1 MPKTLPSSVVSSD
14 NHHQNYPDNQ
24 IDDAEHLGTCGMGS
38 WRPKWLQVFASPLFF
53 TVNFTLIGI
62 IQSLSGT
69 YMMSNFSTL
78 EKRFGFD
85 SKMSS
90 AILIADQVME
100 MLISPFIGYLGTR
113 FSRPRLLAFGQL
125 VQALAMFINVMPYMI
140 YGPGTHLLTDDS
152 LLSVTLAKNETRYE
166 SCPADPTGIDCSGGK
181 HSTVWP
187 AFIIFLVG
195 GAVKGFGYTTFWVI
209 GTPYIDD
216 NVSKNNSPMYLSVI
230 TSLRLI
236 GPAGGFLLSGLAL
249 RFYENPFW
257 MLQSVKRLFK
267 NKLFVFNL
275 AGNVF
280 RHTGFGGYYIN
291 KTKYIES
298 QFRQTSSGAS
308 ILTGTTSILPMTVG
322 IMISGMIIKYI
333 KPRPITL
340 VVYMFAVE
348 WFANAGMFAGMFIG
362 CPPLQLPHT
371 LTVNSKF
378 TLNAVCNDG
387 CNCTTSVFTPI
398 CSADRVTTY
407 FSPCYAGC
415 TTINRATQTMSG
427 CECIGNGG
435 VATAGYCPSDTA
447 NCDTLYIY
455 LLVMTIGGIITST
468 ASTAFVPYPLIFGTV
483 VDSACLVWESKC
495 GKSGNCWLYDQDRFR
510 YTLHGTALAFITIGS
525 LFDLG
530 IIYNANLI
538 QNFYDEPTG
547 ADVSDGEETDPK
559 MTSPSSRT
567 SHPVVRVVLLIRV
580 HTYSH
585 HSPYVH
591 TSEVPSA
598 GLPIRSLAPTNIHS
612 YSDFSLF
619 PDFSSRSPCSTSHT
633 CPYIQS
639 SQPIRAYIRGP
650 IRRTSHP
657 FTRTTTSRHTC

>member
-1 MPKTLPSSVVSSD
+1 MPKTPSSVVSSD
-14 NHHQNYPDNQ
+14 NQHQNHPDNQ
-24 IDDAEHLGTCGMGS
+24 IDDHEHLGTCGMGS

-100 MLISPFIGYLGTR
+100 MLVSPFIGYLGTR

-125 VQALAMFINVMPYMI
+125 VQALAMFINVLPYMV
-140 YGPGTHLLTDDS
+140 YGAGTHLLTDDS

-187 AFIIFLVG
+187 AFIILLVG

-216 NVSKNNSPMYLSVI
+216 NVSKNNSPMYLSII

-236 GPAGGFLLSGLAL
+236 GPAGGFLLSGLVL
-249 RFYENPFW
+249 RFYENPFFDPGVNRRDPRFIGAW
-257 MLQSVKRLFK
+257 WIGFVAIGVLLLVASLPLFLFPPQFKSAHVKINNIRDNKTSLKGMLQSVKRLFK

-333 KPRPITL
+333 KPRPLTL

-362 CPPLQLPHT
+362 CPPLQLPPT
-371 LTVNSKF
+371 LTVNNKF

-415 TTINRATQTMSG
+415 TAIDRATQTMSG

-468 ASTAFVPYPLIFGTV
+468 ASTGNILLTLRIGFGIH
-483 VDSACLVWESKC
+483 C
-495 GKSGNCWLYDQDRFR
+495 
-510 YTLHGTALAFITIGS
+510 TARAFITIGS

-559 MTSPSSRT
+559 SDDRNDIRMT
-567 SHPVVRVVLLIRV
+567 
-580 HTYSH
+580 
-585 HSPYVH
+585 
-591 TSEVPSA
+591 
-598 GLPIRSLAPTNIHS
+598 
-612 YSDFSLF
+612 
-619 PDFSSRSPCSTSHT
+619 
-633 CPYIQS
+633 
-639 SQPIRAYIRGP
+639 
-650 IRRTSHP
+650 
-657 FTRTTTSRHTC
+657 